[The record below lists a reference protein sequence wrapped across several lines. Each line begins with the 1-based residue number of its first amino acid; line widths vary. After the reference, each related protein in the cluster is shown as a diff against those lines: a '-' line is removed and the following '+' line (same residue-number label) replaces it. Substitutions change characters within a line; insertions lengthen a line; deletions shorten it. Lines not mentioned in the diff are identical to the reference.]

1 MYGVRPPIRK
11 VFFALAPAVFLFG
24 LVEGVLIFQ
33 GYTGTSI
40 ADVQLT
46 AGFQQNAYVQRRDRI
61 LGDWFIPQQEHFIS
75 NPNLL
80 ARGFHDQ
87 SFTKQPQHRRYFAVG
102 GSTTYGSPFEHQF
115 KGFPQRVEEQLNQST
130 TDQWEIIN
138 LGVAGMDSVT
148 FPSILRE
155 IKAYKPEGILIY
167 AGNNEVR
174 GSLTERCSNPY
185 RVGFERQL
193 NRLRTLQLL
202 RDQFRRFRKVS
213 IQFNHLAE
221 RQDDCMRREI
231 QNIQQNAQIA
241 EHQKTVRD
249 RFQEN
254 LRQTIT
260 SALRNDID
268 VFLAIPPINLLVPPS
283 EQDWNSGLSQEKEQ
297 QLQEVL
303 RQQPVNWER
312 ALALDPS
319 FALASYRLGMQLY
332 QDGRLED
339 SRRHLRNA
347 VSQDLLSQRITP
359 ELQQA
364 LLELCASFS
373 SIHCIRVDQAF
384 QNAAVDGIPDS
395 TLFVDFCHP
404 TANLGTA
411 LIANSF
417 AAEIKRLRR

>member
-1 MYGVRPPIRK
+1 MKIPMRK
-11 VFFALAPAVFLFG
+11 ALFALVPTVFLFG
-24 LVEGVLIFQ
+24 LIESILIVQ

-40 ADVQLT
+40 ADIQFT

-61 LGDWFIPQQEHFIS
+61 LGNWFVPQQDRFIS

-87 SFTKQPQHRRYFAVG
+87 SFTKQPQHRRYFALG

-115 KGFPQRVEEQLNQST
+115 KGFPQRIEEQLNRST
-130 TDQWEIIN
+130 TDRWEVIN

-155 IKAYKPEGILIY
+155 IQAYMPEGILIY
-167 AGNNEVR
+167 SGNNEVR

-185 RVGFERQL
+185 RIGVEKQL

-213 IQFNHLAE
+213 VQFDHLAE
-221 RQDDCMRREI
+221 RQDDCMKREI
-231 QNIQQNAQIA
+231 QNLQYHDQIV
-241 EHQKTVRD
+241 EHQQAVRE

-260 SALRNDID
+260 IALRNNID
-268 VFLAIPPINLLVPPS
+268 VFLAIPPINLLVPPV
-283 EQDWNSGLSQEKEQ
+283 EQDWNHSLSANTQ
-297 QLQEVL
+297 QRLQEVL
-303 RQQPVNWER
+303 QQHPINWEM
-312 ALALDPS
+312 ALELDPS
-319 FALASYRLGMQLY
+319 FALASYRLGMQRH
-332 QDGRLED
+332 QEGRLED
-339 SRRHLRNA
+339 SRRYLQNA

-359 ELQQA
+359 ELQES
-364 LLELCASFS
+364 LLELCESFPS
-373 SIHCIRVDQAF
+373 VHCIRVDHAF
-384 QNAAVDGIPDS
+384 QNTTADGILDS

-404 TANLGTA
+404 TANRGTT
-411 LIANSF
+411 LIANAF
-417 AAEIKRLRR
+417 VAEMKRLR